1 MHMAPSMTPDDR
13 LTLDQQVCFNLAV
26 AARDVIALY
35 RPLLEPLGLTHPQ
48 YLVLLALWQHPGPL
62 PLCVKDLSGLLK
74 TEPPTLSPVL
84 KRLETAGLVTRRRD
98 PTDQRSVLIRLTPL
112 GQALRSQAA
121 SVPTTLMDRLG
132 MDIEELE
139 SLQKMLIRVIQHAN
153 APTPPSFED
162 YRPSTTDTDTPT
174 RRARGF
180 DQHP

>member
-1 MHMAPSMTPDDR
+1 M
-13 LTLDQQVCFNLAV
+13 
-26 AARDVIALY
+26 
-35 RPLLEPLGLTHPQ
+35 
-48 YLVLLALWQHPGPL
+48 
-62 PLCVKDLSGLLK
+62 KDLSGLLK

-121 SVPTTLMDRLG
+121 SVPTTLIDRLG

-139 SLQKMLIRVIQHAN
+139 SLQKMLIRVIEHAN

-162 YRPSTTDTDTPT
+162 YRGSTTDTDTPT